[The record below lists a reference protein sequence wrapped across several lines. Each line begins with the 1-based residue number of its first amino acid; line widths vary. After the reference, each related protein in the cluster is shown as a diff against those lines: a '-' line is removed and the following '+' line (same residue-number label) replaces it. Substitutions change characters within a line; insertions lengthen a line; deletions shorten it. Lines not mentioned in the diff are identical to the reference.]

1 MAYGYNDD
9 TLYRLWCVLALGAGS
24 RAINDLLS
32 RYGDDPGRVYAALS
46 QDEVL
51 RSEFSDKSVAWMD
64 RVSVDDAR
72 SVLEKCFRFG
82 INVITPQDEC
92 YPKRL
97 ESVFAPPQVLFVKGD
112 ISPLDSMLTIG
123 VVGTR
128 KPSEYSRQVADAVV
142 TSSVKRGLAVVSGF
156 AEGIDISAALTAVR
170 RHGKTFAVIGC
181 GIDVDYPKSNSRYRE
196 MIAANGAIISEFPP
210 GTDPLAR
217 NFPQR
222 NRILSGLSDTLCV
235 IEAGEK
241 SGSLNTASHAAE
253 QGKTVFAVVPGDLF
267 DVRYK
272 GQAELIRDGAV
283 PFMGMGDI
291 FDVYENE
298 PEIKEKAKTA
308 LKPEEKAPSVKEQ
321 PSSEKKEKK
330 QGKTGKARAAAHAK
344 APKEERSPSLPLK
357 EAETELGKR
366 IAEAVRS
373 AGSIDLEGLSEII
386 DCDTDELLSEL
397 TMLELDNIIINE
409 GTRYVPGK

>member
-82 INVITPQDEC
+82 IKVITPLDEC

-142 TSSVKRGLAVVSGF
+142 TSSVKRGMAVVSGF

-196 MIAANGAIISEFPP
+196 MIASNGAIISEFPP

-308 LKPEEKAPSVKEQ
+308 LKPKEKAPSVKEQ

-330 QGKTGKARAAAHAK
+330 QGKTGKARTAAHAK
-344 APKEERSPSLPLK
+344 APKEEKSPSLPLK